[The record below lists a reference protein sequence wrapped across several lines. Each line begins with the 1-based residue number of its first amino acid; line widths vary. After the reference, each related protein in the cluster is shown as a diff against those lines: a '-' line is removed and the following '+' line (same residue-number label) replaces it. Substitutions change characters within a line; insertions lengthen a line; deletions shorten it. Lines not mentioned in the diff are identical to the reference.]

1 MNTRLIY
8 VILLA
13 VAAMTATRLS
23 AEADTYYD
31 RKVSLF
37 ELLPVYPDDIVF
49 LGNSITDGGEFAEL
63 FGMPNIKNRGISS
76 DVMSGVEKRL
86 DQIMR
91 GKPAKLFLL
100 IGIND
105 VAHKLTVRQLAE
117 RYDALVQRIRTL
129 SPETKIYLQSVMPVN
144 NDFKRYKTLYGK
156 ERTIREFNDEIRLI
170 AAEEN
175 CTYIDL
181 TDALADPTTGKLRHE
196 FTNDGLHLTGAGY
209 RAWIEVL
216 NPYVKE

>member
-1 MNTRLIY
+1 MKSKL
-8 VILLA
+8 VLLLAMCALA
-13 VAAMTATRLS
+13 VAPFMR
-23 AEADTYYD
+23 ADSYYD

-37 ELLPVYPDDIVF
+37 ELLPVYSDDIIF

-76 DVMSGVEKRL
+76 DVMSGVTKRL
-86 DQIMR
+86 DQVMR

-105 VAHKLTVRQLAE
+105 VGHKLTVSQLSS
-117 RYDALVQRIRTL
+117 RYSALVKRIRVL
-129 SPETKIYLQSVMPVN
+129 SPDTKVYLQSIMPVN

-156 ERTIREFNDEIRLI
+156 EQIIRDFNREISHI
-170 AAEEN
+170 ASEEG

-181 TDALADPTTGKLRHE
+181 TEELADPDTGKLRKE

-209 RAWIEVL
+209 KAWIKVL
-216 NPYVKE
+216 NPYVRE

>member
-1 MNTRLIY
+1 MKSKL
-8 VILLA
+8 VLLLAMCALA
-13 VAAMTATRLS
+13 VAPFMR
-23 AEADTYYD
+23 ADSYYD

-37 ELLPVYPDDIVF
+37 ELLPVYSDDIIF

-76 DVMSGVEKRL
+76 DVMSGVTKRI
-86 DQIMR
+86 DQVMR

-105 VAHKLTVRQLAE
+105 VAHKLTVSQLSS
-117 RYDALVQRIRTL
+117 RYSALVKRIRVL
-129 SPETKIYLQSVMPVN
+129 SPDTKVYLQSIMPVN

-156 ERTIREFNDEIRLI
+156 EQIIRDFNREISHI
-170 AAEEN
+170 ASEEG

-181 TDALADPTTGKLRHE
+181 TEELADPDTGKLRKE

-209 RAWIEVL
+209 KAWIKVL
-216 NPYVKE
+216 NPYVRE

>member
-1 MNTRLIY
+1 MKSKL
-8 VILLA
+8 VLLLAMCALA
-13 VAAMTATRLS
+13 VAPFMR
-23 AEADTYYD
+23 ADSYYD

-37 ELLPVYPDDIVF
+37 ELLPVYSDDIIF

-76 DVMSGVEKRL
+76 DVMSGVTKRL
-86 DQIMR
+86 DQVMR

-105 VAHKLTVRQLAE
+105 VAHKLTVSQLSS
-117 RYDALVQRIRTL
+117 RYSALVKRIRVL
-129 SPETKIYLQSVMPVN
+129 SPDTKVYLQSIMPVN

-156 ERTIREFNDEIRLI
+156 EQIIRDFNREISHI
-170 AAEEN
+170 ASEEG

-181 TDALADPTTGKLRHE
+181 TEELADPDTGKLRKE

-209 RAWIEVL
+209 KAWIKVL
-216 NPYVKE
+216 NPYVRE